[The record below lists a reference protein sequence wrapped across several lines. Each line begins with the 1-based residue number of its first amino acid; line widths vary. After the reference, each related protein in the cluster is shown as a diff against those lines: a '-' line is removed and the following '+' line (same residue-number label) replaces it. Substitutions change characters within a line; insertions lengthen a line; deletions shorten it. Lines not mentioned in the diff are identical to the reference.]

1 MTQEEICRNYTARI
15 FTSEYADGN
24 GVIVGNRLITAAHV
38 LENSTSFELSFGDYF
53 FRLPTKSAK
62 FFQLPEPRED
72 GKFLDLAVFDLE
84 DSFNSPISFFDGDID
99 EADFVCYAWRHTS
112 DNNIESWKP
121 FETDAM
127 PFAEHGNF
135 IECMMSEPLIP
146 GFSGCPIFADGKLVG
161 ILHGSGDEG
170 RSCFFLKI
178 NVVNKYLS

>member
-1 MTQEEICRNYTARI
+1 MTQEEICRNFTARI

-24 GVIVGNRLITAAHV
+24 GVIVGSRLITAAHV
-38 LENSTSFELSFGDYF
+38 LENSISFELSFGEHF

-62 FFQLPEPRED
+62 VFQLPEPRED
-72 GKFLDLAVFDLE
+72 GKFFDLAIFELE
-84 DSFNSPISFFDGDID
+84 DTFNSPISFFDGDID
-99 EADFVCYAWRHTS
+99 EADVVCYAWRHTS

-146 GFSGCPIFADGKLVG
+146 GFSGCPIFADGKLAG

-170 RSCFFLKI
+170 RTCFFLTAEAIK
-178 NVVNKYLS
+178 SQF